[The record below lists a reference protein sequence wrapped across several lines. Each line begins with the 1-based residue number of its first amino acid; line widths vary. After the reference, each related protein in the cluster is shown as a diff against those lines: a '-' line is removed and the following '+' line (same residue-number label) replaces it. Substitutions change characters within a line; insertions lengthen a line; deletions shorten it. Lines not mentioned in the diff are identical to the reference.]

1 MRRGVNEHE
10 SNSSMMK
17 KEDELNVAEIDNLLE
32 ECKREVL
39 RISDRNQ
46 SMKVRVKAAALIG

>member
-10 SNSSMMK
+10 LNYSVMK
-17 KEDELNVAEIDNLLE
+17 KEDELNNAEINDLRE

-39 RISDRNQ
+39 RISDRN
-46 SMKVRVKAAALIG
+46 

>member
-1 MRRGVNEHE
+1 
-10 SNSSMMK
+10 MMK
-17 KEDELNVAEIDNLLE
+17 KEDDLSGAEINNLRE